1 MTMATISPTG
11 KTLFKDLVLVKSPAS
26 ICASGGRRLKGHMQV
41 KTCENVLVAF
51 NALSQCPKRNRLH
64 HEGTNRWDSIHNVT
78 LPAKLTTCDPDEI
91 PKFWGHMMTKAGG
104 RLPGDQ

>member
-26 ICASGGRRLKGHMQV
+26 ISASGGRRLKGHMQV

-78 LPAKLTTCDPDEI
+78 LPAKLFCSRSRILWSIRAISSTPSAV
-91 PKFWGHMMTKAGG
+91 GN
-104 RLPGDQ
+104 